1 VRSHYKSFE
10 TFDWSIRRE
19 NFIIWLIK
27 EFFKA
32 FVISSWSYSL
42 SCNHMC
48 IYVLNVKFQRRWRCH
63 KKKCEISNERHIITL
78 SIWQSVKL
86 TRNIWIQLYTY
97 IHIIYILWICINNM
111 MSIEKVS
118 RYEKHVKWGNL
129 RRITECIFP
138 TRIFSRFISWKIV
151 VCRNQ
156 QRKFYIPTSVLDS
169 K

>member
-32 FVISSWSYSL
+32 FVISSWSL

-111 MSIEKVS
+111 MSIKSFEIWKTCKMRKS
-118 RYEKHVKWGNL
+118 KKNYRMH
-129 RRITECIFP
+129 
-138 TRIFSRFISWKIV
+138 ISYKNI
-151 VCRNQ
+151 
-156 QRKFYIPTSVLDS
+156 
-169 K
+169 